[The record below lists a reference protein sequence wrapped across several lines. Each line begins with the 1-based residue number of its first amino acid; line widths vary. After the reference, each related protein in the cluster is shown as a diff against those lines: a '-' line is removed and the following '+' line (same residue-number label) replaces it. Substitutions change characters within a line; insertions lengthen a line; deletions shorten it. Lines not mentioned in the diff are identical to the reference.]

1 MQPNLLRESMS
12 VFVQGTVKGELVDG
26 EERKEELQMG
36 RMQLLGLVMVSGY
49 TYVTTLQI
57 IPIMHSLFSI
67 SYISLKL

>member
-36 RMQLLGLVMVSGY
+36 RM
-49 TYVTTLQI
+49 
-57 IPIMHSLFSI
+57 
-67 SYISLKL
+67 